1 MITPDP
7 RKYAGTA
14 EEQSS
19 PGNTEVTSAEAVSVL
34 AEDSARPGAAVGTV
48 SAPEAPSGEKRRRS
62 FFRRFPNVRRFAEAL
77 LILGAAILAAAV
89 MSRYPEWISTR
100 YVRFS
105 RAAQH
110 VLGSIF
116 GIFPFSFVELLLY
129 AALLAVP
136 CGAVALIVLARKRG
150 GGVKRLARWLSHT
163 SCMAASMLAVFIL
176 TWGVNYY
183 SAGLGYSLGLDVHER
198 PAETLR
204 AALEEITLD
213 LAEAEAELPK
223 DAGGEIV
230 WPSFSEQSDIAR
242 EAWRELAGSE
252 PYFAGASPVRVKP
265 VAASR
270 ALSYMGLTGIFVAFT
285 GEANV
290 NRDFRD
296 SGRIFTMAHE
306 LAHSLGCAAE
316 NEANFAA
323 YLACRGSSSPYARYS
338 GLLSA
343 FVYCYN
349 QLVGVDREAA
359 FECWYMLPESVVDE
373 LHARNAYWQSFEGEI
388 KKAATA
394 VNDGYL
400 KTMAQPSGV
409 KSYGEVVD
417 LILADYDARH

>member
-1 MITPDP
+1 MTTPDP
-7 RKYAGTA
+7 RKYAGAT
-14 EEQSS
+14 EQEVS
-19 PGNTEVTSAEAVSVL
+19 PENTEVTSAEAVSVL
-34 AEDSARPGAAVGTV
+34 AEDSARPGAAAEAV
-48 SAPEAPSGEKRRRS
+48 SSPEAPSEEKSRRS
-62 FFRRFPNVRRFAEAL
+62 FFRRSPNVRRFAEAL
-77 LILGAAILAAAV
+77 LILGAAMLTAAV
-89 MSRYPEWISTR
+89 MSRYPEWISAR

-136 CGAVALIVLARKRG
+136 CGAVALIVLAKNCG

-163 SCMAASMLAVFIL
+163 SRIAASMLAVFIL

-213 LAEAEAELPK
+213 LAAAESELPK

-242 EAWRELAGSE
+242 EAWRELAESE

-338 GLLSA
+338 GLLAA

-349 QLVGVDREAA
+349 QLVEVDREAA
-359 FECWYMLPESVVDE
+359 FDCWYMLPESVVDE